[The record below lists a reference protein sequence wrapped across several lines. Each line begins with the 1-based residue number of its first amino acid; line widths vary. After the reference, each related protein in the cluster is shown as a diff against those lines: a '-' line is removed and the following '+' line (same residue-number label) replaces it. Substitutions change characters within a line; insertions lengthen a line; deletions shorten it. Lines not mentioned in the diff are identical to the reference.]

1 MSVLS
6 VKNLQEVLVG
16 KGIVRTPSVQIT
28 DPTNTTT
35 YIADGEIVALNSTGQ
50 ILTSAMTYSSSPW
63 IQLVQRSGNNLIVSN
78 KIYGNKLFTYTGQGA
93 DAQGTEQISHIGYNG
108 TTGSLDVSGTDDFYL
123 TLTPNQDDMQWSE
136 QKQKNVTLV
145 TKATVGSSQAVL
157 ASKIVQNVMKKYLI
171 DGIPVT
177 ATMLNS
183 GAAAIFTAA
192 TAVAVTHG
200 SNVITFATAN
210 PSNAGFGAGSLIR
223 IGVTGS
229 AVGVNIPV
237 YTVKEAHPTIP
248 FAWILDQPYA
258 GPSNSALPVANAGLV
273 TAGANYGV
281 RFTGKS
287 LPFTLDFFKFKRVN
301 FTVQMQGF
309 GATPLFKTQNTTYGQ
324 GDGRL
329 VAEEESFCKGFQGAL
344 NRMTVPLP
352 AITIDANYSS
362 AATLTNTAGIVGN
375 TIGDAFVE
383 ATVKYETVQISF
395 YGENLHTTTPSVKMP
410 ETIKLFL
417 VPGAGQN
424 KTGASSIL
432 LALDA
437 WMVTTPNAF
446 AAIAT
451 SFS

>member
-16 KGIVRTPSVQIT
+16 KNIGRTATVQIT

-50 ILTSAMTYSSSPW
+50 ILTSAMTYSTSPW
-63 IQLVQRSGNNLIVSN
+63 IQLVQRSGTNLIVSN

-93 DAQGTEQISHIGYNG
+93 DAQGTEQITHIGYNG
-108 TTGSLDVSGTDDFYL
+108 TTGSLDVSGANDFYL
-123 TLTPNQDDMQWSE
+123 TITPNQDDMQWSE
-136 QKQKNVTLV
+136 QKQKNVTLM
-145 TKATVGSSQAVL
+145 TKADVGTSQLIL
-157 ASKIVQNVMKKYLI
+157 ASGIVKNVMKKYMI

-177 ATMLNS
+177 AVMLNNGVGAVFT
-183 GAAAIFTAA
+183 GAAT
-192 TAVAVTHG
+192 VAVTHG
-200 SNVITFATAN
+200 SNVIV
-210 PSNAGFGAGSLIR
+210 PNAAITNVGFGAGSLIR
-223 IGVTGS
+223 IGVPLSG
-229 AVGVNIPV
+229 VGVTIPA

-248 FAWILDQPYA
+248 NAWILDQPYA
-258 GPSNSALPVANAGLV
+258 GPSNSALLVANAGYV
-273 TAGANYGV
+273 ATPGASYGV
-281 RFTGKS
+281 RFTGKA
-287 LPFTLDFFKFKRVN
+287 LPFQLDFFKFKRVN

-329 VAEEESFCKGFQGAL
+329 CAEEESFCKGFQGAL

-352 AITIDANYSS
+352 AITIDSNYNS
-362 AATLTNTAGIVGN
+362 AATTTNTAGIVGN

-417 VPGAGQN
+417 VPAAAQN
-424 KTGASSIL
+424 KAATNGIL
-432 LALDA
+432 TALDA
-437 WMVTTPNAF
+437 WMITTPNAF
-446 AAIAT
+446 AAIAG

>member
-1 MSVLS
+1 
-6 VKNLQEVLVG
+6 
-16 KGIVRTPSVQIT
+16 
-28 DPTNTTT
+28 
-35 YIADGEIVALNSTGQ
+35 
-50 ILTSAMTYSSSPW
+50 
-63 IQLVQRSGNNLIVSN
+63 
-78 KIYGNKLFTYTGQGA
+78 
-93 DAQGTEQISHIGYNG
+93 
-108 TTGSLDVSGTDDFYL
+108 
-123 TLTPNQDDMQWSE
+123 MQWSE

-145 TKATVGSSQAVL
+145 TKAIVGSSQAVL
-157 ASKIVQNVMKKYLI
+157 ASRVVQNVMKKYMI

-177 ATMLNS
+177 AAMLNS
-183 GAAAIFTAA
+183 GTSAPVAA
-192 TAVAVTHG
+192 TTLAVTHG
-200 SNVITFATAN
+200 SNVITYSGTAT
-210 PSNAGFGAGSLIR
+210 GVVAGSLIR
-223 IGVTGS
+223 IGVTGMTVAS
-229 AVGVNIPV
+229 VTACPV
-237 YTVKEAHPTIP
+237 YTVKEAHPTIAN
-248 FAWILDQPYA
+248 AWILDQPYA
-258 GPSNSALPVANAGLV
+258 GPSNPLLGNLAHGLI
-273 TAGANYGV
+273 ASPGANYGV
-281 RFTGKS
+281 RFTGKN

-352 AITIDANYSS
+352 AITIDANYNS

-417 VPGAGQN
+417 YPGATQN
-424 KTGASSIL
+424 KAANTGIL
-432 LALDA
+432 TALDD
-437 WMVTTPNAF
+437 WMASTPNAF
-446 AAIAT
+446 AAIAG